1 MNTIPIK
8 PLSVNTAWQG
18 QRFKTRAY
26 KAFEI
31 RCLLAI
37 KKHAV
42 PEGKLSIS
50 LEFGL
55 SNKAMDIDN
64 PIKMCLDILQKK
76 LLFNDSRI
84 YSLNVRKVIV
94 PKGSE
99 YWSYKVERWHE
110 AT

>member
-1 MNTIPIK
+1 MNKIPIK

-37 KKHAV
+37 KKHAI
-42 PEGKLSIS
+42 PDGQLSVT
-50 LEFGL
+50 LEFGF

-64 PIKMCLDILQKK
+64 PIKMCLDILQKR
-76 LLFNDSRI
+76 LGFDDSRI
-84 YSLNVRKVIV
+84 YELNVRKVIV

-99 YWSYKVERWHE
+99 YWLYKIERRHE
-110 AT
+110 AS

>member
-1 MNTIPIK
+1 VNIIPIK

-31 RCLLAI
+31 RCLYTI
-37 KKHAV
+37 KKHPI
-42 PEGKLSIS
+42 PEGRLSIT
-50 LEFGL
+50 LEFGF
-55 SNKAMDIDN
+55 SNTSMDIDN

-76 LLFNDSRI
+76 LLFNDNRI
-84 YSLNVRKVIV
+84 YELNVKKVMV
-94 PKGSE
+94 KKGSE
-99 YWSYKVERWHE
+99 YWGYKIERWHE